1 MGSRNGGG
9 APTMIRRRQS
19 DFKMSFNLA
28 LRSLLTT
35 CSKEAGFFFLILTAS
50 SFLSKPLTNG
60 ATDHIQVITTLHGS
74 IEVGTALDTVGQLVE
89 EQCLD
94 HFFSDK
100 TNVMDAVHNLST
112 AKKAEIQYLRN
123 LLERVGNELA
133 EGQNRLIQAQVEL
146 HKNKNTEKS
155 RA

>member
-35 CSKEAGFFFLILTAS
+35 CSKEARILVKNFQNLQVQSKNVSTSVYSAS

-60 ATDHIQVITTLHGS
+60 AMDHIQVITTLHGS

-94 HFFSDK
+94 HLFSDK
-100 TNVMDAVHNLST
+100 WVSIWFLTLS
-112 AKKAEIQYLRN
+112 ECWVLN
-123 LLERVGNELA
+123 
-133 EGQNRLIQAQVEL
+133 
-146 HKNKNTEKS
+146 
-155 RA
+155 

>member
-35 CSKEAGFFFLILTAS
+35 CSKEARILVKN
-50 SFLSKPLTNG
+50 FQNLQVQSKNVSTSVYSG
-60 ATDHIQVITTLHGS
+60 HYHFAWEYRGR
-74 IEVGTALDTVGQLVE
+74 TALDTVGQLVE

-94 HFFSDK
+94 HFFSD
-100 TNVMDAVHNLST
+100 NL
-112 AKKAEIQYLRN
+112 I
-123 LLERVGNELA
+123 
-133 EGQNRLIQAQVEL
+133 
-146 HKNKNTEKS
+146 
-155 RA
+155 

>member
-35 CSKEAGFFFLILTAS
+35 CSKEARILVKN
-50 SFLSKPLTNG
+50 FQNLQVQSKNVSTSVYSAFN
-60 ATDHIQVITTLHGS
+60 QWRYGS
-74 IEVGTALDTVGQLVE
+74 YSGHYHFAWEYRGRTALDTVGQLVE

-94 HFFSDK
+94 HFFSD
-100 TNVMDAVHNLST
+100 NL
-112 AKKAEIQYLRN
+112 I
-123 LLERVGNELA
+123 
-133 EGQNRLIQAQVEL
+133 
-146 HKNKNTEKS
+146 
-155 RA
+155 